1 MAEGCLLGSALG
13 AFEGCLLG
21 SLDGADDGCDVGQIL
36 TEGNSDGCKV
46 NSRSEKVETM
56 VKFLQG

>member
-36 TEGNSDGCKV
+36 TEGCSDGCKV
-46 NSRSEKVETM
+46 NGRSN
-56 VKFLQG
+56 